1 MDYDDRERRRGRRAP
16 AEALPN
22 DLVEEILLR
31 LPAPSIGRCRA
42 VCKAWLSRTS
52 QPDFLR
58 AHAAARSCTATV
70 TATATVETRTTT
82 PRGRSCA
89 TVRIRQLGRKCS
101 GAVAASLAMSFVSAS
116 EPVRSITAVIGFW
129 DGIQCAA
136 HILFGPGRGVERY
149 VLCNPLTEACTIVP
163 APATDGFLVGGYTHP
178 TTSRFHIM
186 HANFFTTMETFWI
199 LRLGENSAWR
209 EVRRP
214 ALATTRVCIKF
225 LCAPPVRLHGCL
237 HWLASSASSAQF
249 LVAVFNMEREEF
261 RLMEAPGGQGVRD
274 DNLSHSHTMMGI
286 HITHC
291 HGKLCALVG
300 EPGANALGMWV
311 LEDYSDPTSWR
322 LQRKIDYYY
331 SCGAAAGAA
340 LDDDPHAAAAQTFRA
355 RFSTADVVEV
365 LPNGVDD
372 DDEGEEILLQLGDE
386 EVVYNVGRAAWC
398 RWGILP
404 LTTRRL
410 MMHRHC
416 ILPREVSFG
425 DASQVD

>member
-1 MDYDDRERRRGRRAP
+1 MDYDDREQQRGRRAP
-16 AEALPN
+16 GEALPD

-42 VCKAWLSRTS
+42 PGSPA
-52 QPDFLR
+52 P
-58 AHAAARSCTATV
+58 
-70 TATATVETRTTT
+70 
-82 PRGRSCA
+82 
-89 TVRIRQLGRKCS
+89 LGRKCS
-101 GAVAASLAMSFVSAS
+101 GAVASLAVSFVSAS
-116 EPVRSITAVIGFW
+116 EQGRSMTAAIGFW
-129 DGIQCAA
+129 DGILCAT
-136 HILFGPGRGVERY
+136 HILFAPERGVERY
-149 VLCNPLTEACTIVP
+149 VLCNPLTEAYTIVP
-163 APATDGFLVGGYTHP
+163 APATDGFLVGGYAHP

-199 LRLGENSAWR
+199 LRLGENSVWR

-225 LCAPPVRLHGCL
+225 IRAPLVRLHGCL

-249 LVAVFNMEREEF
+249 LVAVFNMEREEL
-261 RLMEAPGGQGVRD
+261 RLMEGPGGQGVWD
-274 DNLSHSHTMMGI
+274 GNLSHSYTMMGI

-291 HGKLCALVG
+291 HGKLCALAD
-300 EPGANALGMWV
+300 EPGANALGMWM

-322 LQRKIDYYY
+322 LQWKIDYYY

-340 LDDDPHAAAAQTFRA
+340 LDDDPHAAAAQTFHA

-372 DDEGEEILLQLGDE
+372 DDEGKEILFQLGDE
-386 EVVYNVGRAAWC
+386 EVVYNVGRAAWR

-410 MMHRHC
+410 MMHRQC

-425 DASQVD
+425 DVSQVPWEKDIGGHSFYRIY

>member
-16 AEALPN
+16 GEALPD

-58 AHAAARSCTATV
+58 AHAARSCTATV
-70 TATATVETRTTT
+70 TAAATVETRTTA
-82 PRGRSCA
+82 PRGRSCT
-89 TVRIRQLGRKCS
+89 TVCVRQLGRKCS
-101 GAVAASLAMSFVSAS
+101 GAVASLAVSFVSAS
-116 EPVRSITAVIGFW
+116 EPGRSMTVVIGFW
-129 DGIQCAA
+129 DGILCAA

-163 APATDGFLVGGYTHP
+163 APSTDGFLVGGYAHP

-199 LRLGENSAWR
+199 LRLGENSVWR

-214 ALATTRVCIKF
+214 ALATMRVCIKF
-225 LCAPPVRLHGCL
+225 LHAPPVRLHGCL

-261 RLMEAPGGQGVRD
+261 RLMEAPGGQGVRFG
-274 DNLSHSHTMMGI
+274 SHSHTMMGM

-291 HGKLCALVG
+291 HGKLCALAD

-311 LEDYSDPTSWR
+311 LDDYSDPTSWR

-331 SCGAAAGAA
+331 SCGAGGAGAA

-386 EVVYNVGRAAWC
+386 EVVYNVGRAAWR

-410 MMHRHC
+410 MMHRQC
-416 ILPREVSFG
+416 ILPREVLFT
-425 DASQVD
+425 V